1 MHGLLGVIVLIIVG
15 AWGWAKFGDDVSII
29 WNSSKSVVETSADEI
44 GKAKDKIG
52 KALSVFDNLDLGD
65 KDKKTSTNHR
75 VAKVDKK
82 ICRYCGK
89 ENYKIGV
96 FGVDN
101 VCVKCWHKH
110 RNE

>member
-75 VAKVDKK
+75 VTKVDKR
-82 ICRYCGK
+82 ICRVCK
-89 ENYKIGV
+89 EKIKIGIW
-96 FGVDN
+96 GSDN
-101 VCVKCWHKH
+101 ICHKCFQLTK
-110 RNE
+110 RE